1 MMVATELSSRHFTVE
16 ACLAAK
22 IEYAGNEDQVRVKMG
37 RGTSEAS
44 NVNIPLWGPSQKRH
58 NSGAVLGYTS
68 WVRPSLFML
77 TWPTRRMP
85 WKGEAKSVHIE

>member
-1 MMVATELSSRHFTVE
+1 MMVATELSSRYFTVE

-44 NVNIPLWGPSQKRH
+44 NVNIPLWGPS
-58 NSGAVLGYTS
+58 
-68 WVRPSLFML
+68 
-77 TWPTRRMP
+77 
-85 WKGEAKSVHIE
+85 